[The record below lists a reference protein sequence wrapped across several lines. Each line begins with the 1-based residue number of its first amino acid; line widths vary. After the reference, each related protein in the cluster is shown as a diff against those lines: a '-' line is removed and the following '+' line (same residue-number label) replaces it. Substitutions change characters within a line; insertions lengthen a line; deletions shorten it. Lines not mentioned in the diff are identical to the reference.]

1 MRRIFL
7 LSSVA
12 VATGSVMVGCGGSS
26 DAAPVGNTATR
37 VVAGYVYVRQNTVPN
52 TTPTVIVV
60 PSSTAPSGYAA
71 PTAGTVTLSVA
82 DGTITRDADSEVFN
96 MASGNAIVANVTSI
110 SSGTPTCSLSF
121 SGLQLSGENKVD
133 GSSPSF
139 SMAGTANTVLAL
151 TYNAPGAYTPGAPA
165 SMKVL
170 IKDPS
175 TLYGTDENFRFG
187 APSDIIGT
195 TAGDA
200 GLCASSSAG
209 DQYDVAV
216 LLYDANGVLIPGTTF
231 SVADASPSG
240 PTATAVSFASSKI
253 AVAGGGV
260 EGAQVDLTFSSP
272 QAPGMTVNYTTQ
284 YSYGSSANY
293 AAVFSAP
300 SDPATLVWPVSGG
313 ANTAAIAGVLNNG
326 RGIAVPNKSIT
337 WQVRDARA
345 TGSAVFSGG
354 TYPSA
359 AAGTIL
365 TSPSPTTD
373 GAGNFSATFNTP
385 TPAAG
390 NSAFNSLNIKY
401 ADGVKV
407 DVLAGSSINGTKK
420 VTITRPLNSLT
431 IAGVSRMDTGTTSP
445 SSGSGQFRV
454 TDAQDVDAQSV
465 TIPTINS
472 WTLNN
477 VPADPDG
484 AGPTLPFTAGNADDT
499 SVRSQSN
506 AGFSGAVGLTASIT
520 AGSNAGQFTV
530 FATSGSVSSNTLTVD
545 VYGVPAK
552 MLVSPSPTS
561 TGLTGTAGTG
571 QTVTVSFSDSFGHTI
586 SGSELTY
593 STKTGTILS
602 SGAGNINFPPLNN
615 LTYVITPTASGTMTA
630 SMRVSGSWTGTAGG
644 ATQTFDITRN
654 LDITTP

>member
-82 DGTITRDADSEVFN
+82 DGTITRDADSEAFN

-121 SGLQLSGENKVD
+121 SGLQLSGENKID

-151 TYNAPGAYTPGAPA
+151 SYNAPGTYTPGAPA

-175 TLYGTDENFRFG
+175 SFYGSDENFRFG
-187 APSDIIGT
+187 APGDIIGS
-195 TAGDA
+195 ASGDA
-200 GLCASSSAG
+200 GLCPSSSAG

-272 QAPGMTVNYTTQ
+272 DAPGMTVNYSTV
-284 YSYGSSANY
+284 YSYGNTANF

-326 RGIAVPNKSIT
+326 RGIAVPNQTIT
-337 WQVRDARA
+337 WKVRDARA

-365 TSPSPTTD
+365 TSPSATTD

-407 DVLAGSSINGTKK
+407 DVLAGTNINGTKK

-506 AGFSGAVGLTASIT
+506 AGFSGPTGLTASIT

-530 FATSGSVSSNTLTVD
+530 TATSGSVTSNTLTVD

-571 QTVTVSFSDSFGHTI
+571 QTVTVSFSDSFGHAI